1 MIKLMNF
8 PRIALAALALLVS
21 LTAVQSAIA
30 LTING
35 TTGAKYLVSG
45 SPVNSTSFGVLKIS
59 FQNKTSGTNLS
70 LCAGTAAEFSA
81 GTCGTELASSGG
93 PGFTF
98 LAIQD
103 SSKLNGKLLYVIRNV
118 GSIDSAFTIVVE

>member
-1 MIKLMNF
+1 MIKMMNF
-8 PRIALAALALLVS
+8 PRITLSALAILAG
-21 LTAVQSAIA
+21 LTAAPSANA

-35 TTGAKYLVSG
+35 TTGAKYLASG
-45 SPVNSTSFGVLKIS
+45 SAVNATSIGVLKIS
-59 FQNKTSGTNLS
+59 FENKTSGTNLS
-70 LCAGTAAEFSA
+70 LCAGTAAEFSS

-103 SSKLNGKLLYVIRNV
+103 ASKLNGKLIYVIRNV
-118 GSIDSAFTIVVE
+118 GSIDSAFTIVE